1 MPNSPSADNLEW
13 TVLRVLQWAT
23 GYLKAREVESPRAA
37 AEILLAH
44 VLRVQRLELYLRHDQ
59 PLVPAELSK
68 FKDAIRRRLR
78 REPVAYIVGRKGFW
92 TLDLRVTPEVLIPRP
107 ETELLVEFALD
118 HLPRERPLQVLD
130 LGTGS
135 GAIALAVARERPA
148 AHVVA
153 VDSSEAAL
161 AVASANAQQHH
172 LHNVRF
178 VHGDWYQPLGA
189 ARFDLVLS
197 NPPYIAEHDPHL
209 QRGDLR
215 FEPRAALAAG
225 HDGYSA
231 IRRIVDGALEHLQ
244 PGSWIAIEHGFDQ
257 AGSVCA
263 LLHAAGLR
271 DEAALRDL
279 AGHERVSVARA
290 PG

>member
-1 MPNSPSADNLEW
+1 MTARDLLDAARRRIDGDSA
-13 TVLRVLQWAT
+13 
-23 GYLKAREVESPRAA
+23 RAD
-37 AEILLAH
+37 AELLLAH
-44 VLRVQRLELYLRHDQ
+44 ALGCDRTALFVRVD
-59 PLVPAELSK
+59 
-68 FKDAIRRRLR
+68 DALDAAATARFEALLARRVAG
-78 REPVAYIVGRKGFW
+78 EPVAYLLGRRAFW
-92 TLDLRVTPEVLIPRP
+92 TLDLLVTPAVLIPRP

-215 FEPRAALAAG
+215 FEPREALAAG

-231 IRRIVDGALEHLQ
+231 IRRIVDGALEYLQ